1 MNNTI
6 NDMAQDNNF
15 VKKWSWSAFLGTWV
29 FCFANKQY
37 KLGVK
42 FLLFFLV
49 LNFLSYAPWL
59 GITSF
64 ATIGSAG
71 STLRLVFLGFSI
83 WLGIRGQEIVWK
95 SGVWQTQER
104 FLTKQK
110 FAGKLVVVYIIALL
124 VISAVSFGLVLK
136 PYIQNPEL
144 FDQKIMS
151 EALTEARKSSPDI
164 NTVEFEGGYK
174 IGIKDG
180 QNIEV
185 QKSFVGN
192 QSGSYQNGYRYGYTV
207 SCAAK
212 NNQDVCLKKLLE

>member
-1 MNNTI
+1 MDNVSNNPI
-6 NDMAQDNNF
+6 QDNTF
-15 VKKWSWSAFLGTWV
+15 IKKWSWSAFLGTWV

-59 GITSF
+59 GVTSF

-71 STLRLVFLGFSI
+71 STLRLVFLGFSV

-95 SGVWQTQER
+95 SGVWKTQEE
-104 FLTKQK
+104 FLRKQK
-110 FAGKLVVVYIIALL
+110 FARKLVVVYFIALL
-124 VISAVSFGLVLK
+124 VISLVSFGLVLK

-144 FDQKIMS
+144 INQKIMS
-151 EALTEARKSSPDI
+151 EALVEARKSNQDL
-164 NTVEFEGGYK
+164 NTTEFEGGYK
-174 IGIKDG
+174 IGIQDG
-180 QNIEV
+180 QNIET
-185 QKSFVGN
+185 QKSFVAN
-192 QSGSYQNGYRYGYTV
+192 QSRSYQDGYRYGYTV

-212 NNQDVCLKKLLE
+212 NTQDICLKKLLQ